1 MFVRLEF
8 YDGIYFASESS
19 CREAGILGAFLGAD
33 LRCTQNTWFTDW
45 IDGGKLYGICSN
57 ATTVEL
63 TDEGDI
69 IEIRDLL
76 DEEAGAV
83 FRMPKDQY
91 IKMVHA
97 WQELCKKKPKEIIV
111 TWDGK
116 EISVE
121 GRD

>member
-1 MFVRLEF
+1 MEIHF
-8 YDGIYFASESS
+8 DAKSS
-19 CREAGILGAFLGAD
+19 CPEMSIVGAFLAVD
-33 LRCTQNTWFTDW
+33 VSCRQHERFTNW
-45 IDGGKLYGICSN
+45 IGGGKLFGICGD
-57 ATTVEL
+57 ATSVEL

-76 DEEAGAV
+76 DEETGPV

-91 IKMVHA
+91 VKMVHA

-116 EISVE
+116 EIFVE